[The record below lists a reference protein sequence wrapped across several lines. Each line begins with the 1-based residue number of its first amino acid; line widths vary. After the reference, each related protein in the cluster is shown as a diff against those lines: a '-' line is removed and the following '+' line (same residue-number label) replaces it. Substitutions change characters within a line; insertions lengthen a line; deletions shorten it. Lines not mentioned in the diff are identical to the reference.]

1 MSEWTLDRIC
11 RMTTNPA
18 LLNALHACRPDHPW
32 NKTAE
37 RPWRNAWFLACQQ
50 PSYIIPN
57 AAKGWLSVQ
66 AERERVAA

>member
-18 LLNALHACRPDHPW
+18 LLNALHACRPDHPG

-37 RPWRNAWFLACQQ
+37 RPWRNAW
-50 PSYIIPN
+50 
-57 AAKGWLSVQ
+57 
-66 AERERVAA
+66 